1 MGLSTVNDFK
11 HVDSEMCVYLDDE
24 QLKELQA
31 TLLEILKDVI
41 DICDSQQLTYTLGG
55 GSALG
60 AVRHRGFIPW
70 DDDVDINMPRKD
82 FDKFIP
88 LFLQKYK
95 EKYWVHTPETT
106 KNYNLLLSRI
116 RLKGTSVITREDF
129 QNDECGAFIDI
140 FVIENTFNIAL
151 FRYLHGFGSLVL
163 GFLQSCRKFYRDRKE
178 LLQMCSKDKILVRKI
193 NLKITIGFFTALLS
207 METWTRIANNWNK
220 ICKNHKSENVVIPVG
235 RKHFFG
241 ELYKRNDMCETKT
254 LLFENVNA
262 RCPVQVEKYLE
273 TLYGDYMELPK
284 KEDIE
289 KHVFIK
295 PYYLIKEK
303 KI

>member
-24 QLKELQA
+24 QLKDLQA

-41 DICDSQQLTYTLGG
+41 DICNMNQLTYTLSG

-60 AVRHRGFIPW
+60 AVRHQGFIPW

-82 FDKFIP
+82 FDKFVP

-140 FVIENTFNIAL
+140 FVMENTFDMPIL
-151 FRYLHGFGSLVL
+151 RYVHGFGSLAF

-178 LLQMCSKDKILVRKI
+178 LLQLCCDNRNLVRKI
-193 NLKITIGFFTALLS
+193 RIKVFVGFFTALLP
-207 METWTRIANNWNK
+207 METWTRVANRWNK
-220 ICKNHKSENVVIPVG
+220 LCRNHNSEYVVIPAG

-241 ELYKRNDMCETKT
+241 ELYNRDEMCKTKPF
-254 LLFENVNA
+254 LFEDIYAN
-262 RCPVQVEKYLE
+262 CPVHVEKYLKV
-273 TLYGDYMELPK
+273 LYGDYMKVPN
-284 KEDIE
+284 KEERE

-295 PYYLIKEK
+295 PFYLEK
-303 KI
+303 M